1 MTPEFEYQ
9 HIREETR
16 AEHSLIANRL
26 TWYVTSQSFLV
37 TAFAISRGSGF
48 TWHHWFSTILLP
60 LVALVTSLL
69 VLPSLVGAR
78 KTIQLWHKR
87 QRDFFTRNP
96 DFKTAFELK
105 RASWIESQGTLFPIV
120 LPLLF
125 AVFWLVIHLA
135 SCRLS
140 LPNLSL

>member
-9 HIREETR
+9 HIREEVR

-48 TWHHWFSTILLP
+48 TWHLWFSTTLLP
-60 LVALVTSLL
+60 LVAFVTSLL
-69 VLPSLVGAR
+69 ILPSVAGAR
-78 KTIQLWHKR
+78 KTIKLWHER
-87 QRDFFTRNP
+87 QGNFFIRNP
-96 DFKTAFELK
+96 EFKAAFELK
-105 RASWIESQGTLFPIV
+105 RASWIESQGLLFPTV
-120 LPLLF
+120 VPLLF

-135 SCRLS
+135 S
-140 LPNLSL
+140 